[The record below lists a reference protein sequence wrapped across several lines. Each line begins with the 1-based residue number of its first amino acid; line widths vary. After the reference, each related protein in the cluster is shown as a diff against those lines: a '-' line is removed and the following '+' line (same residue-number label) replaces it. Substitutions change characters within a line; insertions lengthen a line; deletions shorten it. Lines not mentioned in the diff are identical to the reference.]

1 MPHWMFFGWT
11 PVEGVLFHG
20 AIKIYDDKKDFINGE
35 SFLFRKLYL
44 MDAEM
49 KYL

>member
-20 AIKIYDDKKDFINGE
+20 AIKIYDKKDFINGE